1 MMDDG
6 HYIVPPACWQHFFLC
21 TCYRI
26 RLIPNILWPL
36 ACRSPPHMQDI
47 LQQITVWLNNR
58 GTVGQDQNIQVGG
71 GGWQGQTVLSSAGL
85 LVLSAAL

>member
-1 MMDDG
+1 
-6 HYIVPPACWQHFFLC
+6 
-21 TCYRI
+21 
-26 RLIPNILWPL
+26 
-36 ACRSPPHMQDI
+36 MQDI